1 MQILGIDVGGSGIK
15 GAPVDTQ
22 AGSLLAERVRIPT
35 PDKAEPHPVADVVA
49 QIARSFSWTG
59 PIGIGF
65 PAPIKNGVAMMAAN
79 VSPKWI
85 GANGDDLFTRVTSC
99 DCTLINDADAAGLC
113 EMAFGA
119 GRGQMGTVIL
129 LTLGT
134 GIGSAVFY
142 GGKLL
147 KNTEFGHIQI
157 EGQEAEAR
165 ASAAARDREDMSWKK
180 YAGRLDVYLK
190 TMEKLFW
197 PDLFIVGGGISKQ
210 SDKFIPLLTVE
221 VPVVPAQL
229 LNEAGM
235 IGAALA
241 AQQELQAAGTP
252 SARRRG
258 FLDSVIGGLRRS
270 NSGS

>member
-1 MQILGIDVGGSGIK
+1 MDVLGIDVGGSGIK

-22 AGSLLAERVRIPT
+22 AGKLTAVRLRIPT
-35 PDKAEPHPVADVVA
+35 PEGAEPRPVAQVVA
-49 QIARSFSWTG
+49 QIAKSFSWAG

-79 VSPKWI
+79 VSPKWVGI
-85 GANGDDLFTRVTSC
+85 NGDDVFTEITGC
-99 DCTLINDADAAGLC
+99 DCTLINDADAAGLA

-119 GRGQMGTVIL
+119 GRGQMGTVIM

-147 KNTEFGHIQI
+147 KNTEFGHLQI
-157 EGQEAEAR
+157 EGQDAEAR
-165 ASAAARDREDMSWKK
+165 ASAAAREREDLSWKK
-180 YAGRLDVYLK
+180 YARRLDVYLK

-197 PDLFIVGGGISKQ
+197 PDLFIVGGGISKK
-210 SDKFIPLLTVE
+210 SEDFLPLLTVN

-229 LNEAGM
+229 LNEAGI
-235 IGAALA
+235 IGAAM
-241 AQQELQAAGTP
+241 AAGSEQP
-252 SARRRG
+252 APPIAPLAG
-258 FLDSVIGGLRRS
+258 
-270 NSGS
+270 